1 MSDTTKTTVSK
12 QVNENRD
19 KVESLKGRISD
30 LVDEIHELRSAVTEL
45 QERHVDLA
53 RKILT
58 PR

>member
-1 MSDTTKTTVSK
+1 MSDTTKTAVSK

-19 KVESLKGRISD
+19 KVERLKGRISD